1 MESRNRFHDLA
12 LSWADDI
19 KAYRERMAK
28 TPVVPFG
35 KERVGLPELRER
47 FQRAGPGE
55 KREMI
60 AQHGVAAIVRAMKG
74 VQDAAAAE

>member
-1 MESRNRFHDLA
+1 MESRNRFYELA

-47 FQRAGPGE
+47 FQGASTAERH
-55 KREMI
+55 EMI

-74 VQDAAAAE
+74 VQDAATE